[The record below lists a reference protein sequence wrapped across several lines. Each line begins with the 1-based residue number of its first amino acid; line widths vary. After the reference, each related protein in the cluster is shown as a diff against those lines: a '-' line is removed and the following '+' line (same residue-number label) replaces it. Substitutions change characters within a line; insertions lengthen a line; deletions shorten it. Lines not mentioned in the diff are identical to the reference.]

1 MQGIDRVI
9 PIIRNK
15 THLRITV
22 LFNLLVALFLQ
33 IFFMF
38 GGIIPESIAH
48 AVDEKP
54 GSHEKNS
61 PSPSP
66 PGMLKT
72 SPNRDEIDLVSGYAE
87 DVFDLAKA
95 GKWKRASK
103 KLIIL
108 GKTEHNLTVNANI
121 LGVDNLAA
129 LAKAT
134 SDLERAV
141 TAKSRL
147 DAMIS
152 ANKITAIAALI
163 AKPFKQCV
171 PTNVVLL
178 DYYGRELEI
187 WSEMK
192 NANKL
197 ADIVNKMHLTWQN
210 LMPTLIAEGGSK
222 EIKKFGEIMKHLE
235 MAKTPEEYGR
245 LATSV
250 LDEVDNLER
259 VFTQKPSKTE

>member
-1 MQGIDRVI
+1 MQLINRVT

-22 LFNLLVALFLQ
+22 HFNLLVALFIQ

-38 GGIIPESIAH
+38 GDIVPESIAQ
-48 AVDEKP
+48 VVEEKP
-54 GSHEKNS
+54 GSHEKNNTS
-61 PSPSP
+61 A

-72 SPNRDEIDLVSGYAE
+72 SPNRDEIELISSYAE

-103 KLIIL
+103 KLIVL
-108 GKTEHNLTVNANI
+108 EKTERNLTANANL
-121 LGVDNLAA
+121 LGADSLSA
-129 LAKAT
+129 LAKST

-141 TAKSRL
+141 TARSRL
-147 DAMIS
+147 DAMLA

-163 AKPFKQCV
+163 AKPFKQSV

-197 ADIVNKMHLTWQN
+197 ADIVNKMHLTWQH

-235 MAKTPEEYGR
+235 AAKTPEEYGR
-245 LATSV
+245 LAASV
-250 LDEVDNLER
+250 LDEVDNLEK
-259 VFTQKPSKTE
+259 VFTQGPSKTE